1 MIDWSRM
8 IMEPTL
14 SDAGIQFPHSEIRW
28 SVDYPRWGIM
38 ATLAK
43 EPVNPVSMLHPS
55 TISKQIGMLPD

>member
-1 MIDWSRM
+1 
-8 IMEPTL
+8 MEPTL